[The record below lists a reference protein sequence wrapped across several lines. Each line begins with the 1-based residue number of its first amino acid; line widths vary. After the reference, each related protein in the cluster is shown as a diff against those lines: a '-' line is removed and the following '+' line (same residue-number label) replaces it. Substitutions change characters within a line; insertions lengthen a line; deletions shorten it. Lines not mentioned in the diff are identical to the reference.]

1 MSRHGLQKYWLKH
14 GLEITG
20 LMLLMVLFSQAVKA
34 ERLLDMVDVEGVRSN
49 QLIGYGLVVGLDGT
63 GDSSSTKFTN
73 QSLVNMLR
81 EFGITLSEK
90 TSVDNVAAVVVHAT
104 LPAFIRPGQKINVTV
119 SSIGDAKS
127 LRGGSLMMTSLKGI
141 DGEVYAIAQGSVLIG
156 GISASGASGSRVAVN
171 STSAGIIP
179 NGAIV
184 ERTVPSGF
192 SDGPVVLNLRE
203 VSFSNARTI
212 AATINKVMGPNVA
225 TAINGSTVQV
235 RAPVDRNQRVTY
247 MAMLE
252 GMEIEPAAPPARVI
266 FNSRTGTV
274 VMGQN
279 IRVLP
284 AAVSHGNLV
293 VTVRESTEVSQPNAF
308 GQGQTQTTQKSEVL
322 IDEQAGSIF
331 IMPDSVS
338 LQEIVTAVNSVGAT
352 PTDLMSI
359 LQALK
364 EAGALRAEL
373 IVI

>member
-1 MSRHGLQKYWLKH
+1 MKNILP
-14 GLEITG
+14 I
-20 LMLLMVLFSQAVKA
+20 LLLLSSWHANA
-34 ERLLDMVDVEGVRSN
+34 ERLLDLVDIQGVRSN

-63 GDSSSTKFTN
+63 GDSGSTEFTN

-81 EFGITLSEK
+81 EFGITLSKEP
-90 TSVDNVAAVVVHAT
+90 SVDNVAAVSVHAE
-104 LPAFIRPGQKINVTV
+104 LPAFVRPGQKINVTV

-127 LRGGSLMMTSLKGI
+127 IRGGALLMTSLKGI
-141 DGEVYAIAQGSVLIG
+141 DGEVYAIAQGNVLVG
-156 GISASGASGSRVAVN
+156 GASASGASGSRVTIN

-184 ERTVPSGF
+184 ERTVASGF
-192 SDGPVVLNLRE
+192 NHGPIVLNLRE
-203 VSFSNARTI
+203 RSFSTARTI
-212 AATINKVMGPNVA
+212 ASTINKVIGPKVA
-225 TAINGSTVQV
+225 SAVNGSTVEVQ
-235 RAPVDRNQRVTY
+235 APSDSDQRVTY

-252 GMEIEPAAPPARVI
+252 DMQVEPSAPPARVI

-284 AAVSHGNLV
+284 AAVSHGSLV
-293 VTVRESTEVSQPNAF
+293 VTVRESTEVSQPNPF
-308 GQGQTQTTQKSEVL
+308 GQGTTTAVDKSDVQIEEQK
-322 IDEQAGSIF
+322 GRTF

-338 LQEIVTAVNSVGAT
+338 LQEIVTAINSVGAT

-364 EAGALRAEL
+364 AAGALRAEL

>member
-1 MSRHGLQKYWLKH
+1 MKK
-14 GLEITG
+14 
-20 LMLLMVLFSQAVKA
+20 LLSILLLLTAWQAHA
-34 ERLLDMVDVEGVRSN
+34 ERLLDLVDIQGVRSN

-63 GDSSSTKFTN
+63 GDSGSTEFTN

-81 EFGITLSEK
+81 EFGITLSKEP
-90 TSVDNVAAVVVHAT
+90 SVDNVAAVSVHAE
-104 LPAFIRPGQKINVTV
+104 LPAFVRPGQKINVTV

-127 LRGGSLMMTSLKGI
+127 IRGGALLMTSLKGI
-141 DGEVYAIAQGSVLIG
+141 DGEVYAIAQGNVLVG
-156 GISASGASGSRVAVN
+156 GASASGASGSRVTIN

-184 ERTVPSGF
+184 ERTVASGF
-192 SDGPVVLNLRE
+192 NHGPIILNLRE
-203 VSFSNARTI
+203 RSFSTARTI
-212 AATINKVMGPNVA
+212 ASTINKVIGPKVA
-225 TAINGSTVQV
+225 SALNGSTVEV
-235 RAPVDRNQRVTY
+235 RAPQESDQRVTY

-252 GMEIEPAAPPARVI
+252 EMQVEPSAPPARVI

-284 AAVSHGNLV
+284 AAVSHGSLV
-293 VTVRESTEVSQPNAF
+293 VTVRESTEVSQPNPF
-308 GQGQTQTTQKSEVL
+308 GQGTTTAIDKSDVQIEEQK
-322 IDEQAGSIF
+322 GRTF

-338 LQEIVTAVNSVGAT
+338 LQEIVTAINSVGAT

-364 EAGALRAEL
+364 AAGALRAEL

>member
-1 MSRHGLQKYWLKH
+1 MKS
-14 GLEITG
+14 T
-20 LMLLMVLFSQAVKA
+20 LLILLLLSSWNVHA
-34 ERLLDMVDVEGVRSN
+34 ERLLDLVDVQGVRSN

-63 GDSSSTKFTN
+63 GDSGSTEFTN

-81 EFGITLSEK
+81 EFGITLSKEP
-90 TSVDNVAAVVVHAT
+90 SVDNVAAVSVHAE
-104 LPAFIRPGQKINVTV
+104 LPAFVRPGQKINVTV

-127 LRGGSLMMTSLKGI
+127 IRGGALLMTSLKGI
-141 DGEVYAIAQGSVLIG
+141 DGEVYAIAQGNVLVG
-156 GISASGASGSRVAVN
+156 GASASGASGSRVTIN

-184 ERTVPSGF
+184 ERTVASGF
-192 SDGPVVLNLRE
+192 NHGPIVLNLRE
-203 VSFSNARTI
+203 RSFSTARTI
-212 AATINKVMGPNVA
+212 AVTINKVIGPKVA
-225 TAINGSTVQV
+225 SAVNGSTVEVQ
-235 RAPVDRNQRVTY
+235 APKDRNQRVTY

-252 GMEIEPAAPPARVI
+252 DMQVEPSAPPARVI

-284 AAVSHGNLV
+284 AAVSHGSLV
-293 VTVRESTEVSQPNAF
+293 VTVRESTEVSQPNPF
-308 GQGQTQTTQKSEVL
+308 GQGTTTAIDKSDVQIEEQK
-322 IDEQAGSIF
+322 GRTF

-338 LQEIVTAVNSVGAT
+338 LQEIVTAINSVGAT

-364 EAGALRAEL
+364 AAGALRAEL